1 MTAMPCNCNNCKKW
15 DGVSDIICDNIT
27 CTCEREVVVKCLPK
41 IHYVCAKLTC
51 GFNIDAD
58 HEYFKEYVQIMKE
71 CQECLELDVG
81 KKWTCPCGVLLKA
94 NVERVIASCHDVHID
109 NELQLFFI
117 CRNGVCNYKR
127 SLVELKQSRIRCV
140 CDRYCQRDGEIY
152 KCVRGESG
160 CGTYFHELDSLT
172 YMHTEMLKYDLED
185 NAFAYLPKNVC
196 KLKCG
201 HYGILK
207 YSNKYNE
214 VLYVC
219 KHLFCDCFTDAVKTP
234 GIK

>member
-1 MTAMPCNCNNCKKW
+1 MDA
-15 DGVSDIICDNIT
+15 SDIICESIT

-71 CQECLELDVG
+71 CQQVLELVVG
-81 KKWTCPCGVLLKA
+81 KKWTCPCGVLLKT
-94 NVERVIASCHDVHID
+94 NVERVNACYGDCTLD

-152 KCVRGESG
+152 KCVRGELG
-160 CGTYFHELDSLT
+160 CGTYFHKLDSLT
-172 YMHTEMLKYDLED
+172 YMHTEMLKYNLED
-185 NAFAYLPKNVC
+185 NAFVYLSTNAS
-196 KLKCG
+196 KLECG

-219 KHLFCDCFTDAVKTP
+219 KHLFCDYFTEAVKIP
-234 GIK
+234 RIK